1 MVHSGKT
8 ANSSLVTS
16 ASGKCFYQWE
26 TNIAIFEML
35 IFVIV
40 YYKLAMNFFLTI
52 IRVLHV
58 PGWIGNFHNHQ
69 YEGGH
74 TVVEVL

>member
-1 MVHSGKT
+1 MYTYICNREKAKYMVHSGKT

-40 YYKLAMNFFLTI
+40 YYKLAMYFF
-52 IRVLHV
+52 
-58 PGWIGNFHNHQ
+58 
-69 YEGGH
+69 
-74 TVVEVL
+74 VVDNYKGITCTRLNR